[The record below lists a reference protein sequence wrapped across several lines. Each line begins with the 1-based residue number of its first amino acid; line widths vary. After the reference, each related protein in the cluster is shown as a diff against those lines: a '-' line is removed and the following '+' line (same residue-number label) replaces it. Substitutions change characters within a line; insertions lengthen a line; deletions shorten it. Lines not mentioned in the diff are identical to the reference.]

1 MLRLLG
7 VRGAT
12 EGEWEGVR
20 VRRCTNWKTK
30 GRRSIE
36 GIHRTNAETCPKG
49 GSGPKGESHM
59 LVEVEIHPH

>member
-7 VRGAT
+7 VRGVK

-20 VRRCTNWKTK
+20 VRRCTNWKTE

-36 GIHRTNAETCPKG
+36 GIH
-49 GSGPKGESHM
+49 
-59 LVEVEIHPH
+59 PH